1 MNAHVVLLIVAI
13 TCWFFAAIWG
23 FVRSTSPSPL
33 NLEALGLFFYGLS
46 LLVR

>member
-1 MNAHVVLLIVAI
+1 MLNAHVLLLIVAI
-13 TCWFFAAIWG
+13 ICWFVAAVWG
-23 FVRSTSPSPL
+23 FIRPAAAPL